1 MPEKSWRKGK
11 WITWGGRGFWAVT
24 DQALFALSNFA
35 MNILLARW
43 LVPEDYGAFAV
54 AFTLFLLIGALHTG
68 ILTEPMQVFGPGK
81 HKERFGNYLY
91 VLVKG
96 HAAFGFLGSVLFA
109 LAAITLWYFTES
121 PLTFAL
127 GGLAFALPFILFQ
140 WLLRKATYVLL
151 TPILAAKAG
160 MLYMVLMF
168 SGLFGLH
175 HIEII
180 GSATALIVM
189 GLASLISGLWLA
201 WKLHAHRSA
210 EDPEGLQRLA
220 MEDHWRYGR
229 WAMMTGMLGWV
240 PGNIVYLL
248 LPVWH
253 GLEMAAVLRALNNLI
268 MPVLQIKI
276 ALFALLLPVL
286 VRLRQSDYP
295 RMLRMA
301 RNVGLV
307 FTLAAVG
314 YWVLIGLF
322 GSTVVDFLY
331 VSHYTSYANLL
342 WALGVVPVIAVWM
355 GAATALLRAMERP
368 ALIMRAHAIAAII
381 SITMGVAVVWIFGL
395 AGAITLLL
403 LIQAIKALVLWS
415 SIFSQKQG
423 PIKSL
428 PS

>member
-1 MPEKSWRKGK
+1 MPEKLWRKGK

-24 DQALFALSNFA
+24 DQALFALSHFA
-35 MNILLARW
+35 LNILLARW

-91 VLVKG
+91 VLIKG
-96 HAAFGFLGSVLFA
+96 HAGFGLLGSALFA
-109 LAAITLWYFTES
+109 LAAIALWFFTES
-121 PLTFAL
+121 PLTSAL

-160 MLYMVLMF
+160 MLYMVLML

-180 GSATALIVM
+180 GSAAALIVM
-189 GLASLISGLWLA
+189 GSASLLSGLWLA
-201 WKLHAHRSA
+201 WKLHAHRSP

-295 RMLRMA
+295 RMLQIA
-301 RNVGLV
+301 RNVALAS
-307 FTLAAVG
+307 TLAAIG
-314 YWVLIGLF
+314 YWVVIGLF
-322 GSTVVDFLY
+322 ATTVVDFLY
-331 VSHYTSYANLL
+331 AFHYTGYANLI
-342 WALGVVPVIAVWM
+342 WALGVLPVITIWM
-355 GAATALLRAMERP
+355 GTATVLLRTMERP
-368 ALIMRAHAIAAII
+368 DLIMRAHLFVAIL
-381 SITMGVAVVWIFGL
+381 SIFFGVFIVWVLGL
-395 AGAITLLL
+395 IGGIALLL
-403 LIQAIKALVLWS
+403 SVSILKTVLLFLSFS
-415 SIFSQKQG
+415 SIKTLS
-423 PIKSL
+423 IKEL
-428 PS
+428 